1 MKKMKKFSA
10 LLLTAAMTLSM
21 AACGNSSAGTSTT
34 EAASN
39 ASENTAETQ
48 TDTASSEAAESTAS
62 NGDLEDFSIVLDWY
76 PNAVHSFI
84 YTAIEKGYYAEEGL
98 NVHVQFPANTK
109 DAITMTA
116 AGQADAGLYYQP
128 NIISTATNQDVPVR
142 IIGTIVQH
150 PLNIVM
156 SMKSSNIT
164 CAKDLKG
171 KIIGYPGTV
180 DNEYF
185 VKAMMEHN
193 GLSYDD
199 VTMQDVG
206 FDLNTSLISG
216 NVDAVIGTYI
226 NHEYPALQ
234 KEGYDVTYFDITKEG
249 CPDYEEL
256 VLVTGE
262 NQVKN
267 ESDKLARFIRA
278 SRKGFQ
284 DVLDDPQGC
293 LQILLNNQDK
303 ANYPLDSE
311 VEEKSMEILLPL
323 MADNSADF
331 LTINK
336 ESWQNT
342 ADWLLKMGII
352 TKAADIDA
360 LVTDIPQ

>member
-1 MKKMKKFSA
+1 MPDQRPIHRRYHTRYLPCEHSQRSSESYEG
-10 LLLTAAMTLSM
+10 LPDGGNQRTCQVLNSDGRWPVYTAVSYTHLDVYKRQ
-21 AACGNSSAGTSTT
+21 TST
-34 EAASN
+34 
-39 ASENTAETQ
+39 ASESTTETQ

-62 NGDLEDFSIVLDWY
+62 NGDLEDFNIVLDWY

-98 NVHVQFPANTK
+98 NVHVQFPANTN

-128 NIISTATNQDVPVR
+128 NIISTATNQDVPVK
-142 IIGTIVQH
+142 ILGTIVQH

-267 ESDKLARFIRA
+267 ESDKLAKFIRA

-284 DVLDDPQGC
+284 DVLDLSLIHISGY
-293 LQILLNNQDK
+293 L
-303 ANYPLDSE
+303 SGRR
-311 VEEKSMEILLPL
+311 S
-323 MADNSADF
+323 S
-331 LTINK
+331 
-336 ESWQNT
+336 
-342 ADWLLKMGII
+342 
-352 TKAADIDA
+352 
-360 LVTDIPQ
+360 

>member
-1 MKKMKKFSA
+1 
-10 LLLTAAMTLSM
+10 
-21 AACGNSSAGTSTT
+21 
-34 EAASN
+34 
-39 ASENTAETQ
+39 
-48 TDTASSEAAESTAS
+48 
-62 NGDLEDFSIVLDWY
+62 
-76 PNAVHSFI
+76 
-84 YTAIEKGYYAEEGL
+84 
-98 NVHVQFPANTK
+98 
-109 DAITMTA
+109 MTA

-128 NIISTATNQDVPVR
+128 NIISTATNQDVPVK
-142 IIGTIVQH
+142 ILGTIVQH

-171 KIIGYPGTV
+171 KTIGYPGTV

-303 ANYPLDSE
+303 ANYPLDTE

-336 ESWQNT
+336 ESWQKT

-360 LVTDIPQ
+360 LVADIPQ

>member
-34 EAASN
+34 EAASE
-39 ASENTAETQ
+39 STAETQ

-98 NVHVQFPANTK
+98 NVHVQFPANTN

-142 IIGTIVQH
+142 ILGTIVQH

-180 DNEYF
+180 D
-185 VKAMMEHN
+185 N

>member
-1 MKKMKKFSA
+1 
-10 LLLTAAMTLSM
+10 
-21 AACGNSSAGTSTT
+21 
-34 EAASN
+34 
-39 ASENTAETQ
+39 
-48 TDTASSEAAESTAS
+48 
-62 NGDLEDFSIVLDWY
+62 
-76 PNAVHSFI
+76 
-84 YTAIEKGYYAEEGL
+84 
-98 NVHVQFPANTK
+98 
-109 DAITMTA
+109 MTA

-142 IIGTIVQH
+142 ILGTIVQH

-267 ESDKLARFIRA
+267 ESDKLAKFIRA

-360 LVTDIPQ
+360 LVADIPQ

>member
-39 ASENTAETQ
+39 ASKNTAETQ

-98 NVHVQFPANTK
+98 NVHVQFPANTN

-142 IIGTIVQH
+142 ILGTIVQH

-216 NVDAVIGTYI
+216 NVDAVIGTYKI
-226 NHEYPALQ
+226 
-234 KEGYDVTYFDITKEG
+234 G
-249 CPDYEEL
+249 
-256 VLVTGE
+256 
-262 NQVKN
+262 
-267 ESDKLARFIRA
+267 RA
-278 SRKGFQ
+278 SCRER
-284 DVLDDPQGC
+284 V
-293 LQILLNNQDK
+293 
-303 ANYPLDSE
+303 
-311 VEEKSMEILLPL
+311 
-323 MADNSADF
+323 
-331 LTINK
+331 
-336 ESWQNT
+336 
-342 ADWLLKMGII
+342 
-352 TKAADIDA
+352 
-360 LVTDIPQ
+360 

>member
-1 MKKMKKFSA
+1 
-10 LLLTAAMTLSM
+10 
-21 AACGNSSAGTSTT
+21 
-34 EAASN
+34 
-39 ASENTAETQ
+39 
-48 TDTASSEAAESTAS
+48 
-62 NGDLEDFSIVLDWY
+62 
-76 PNAVHSFI
+76 
-84 YTAIEKGYYAEEGL
+84 
-98 NVHVQFPANTK
+98 
-109 DAITMTA
+109 
-116 AGQADAGLYYQP
+116 
-128 NIISTATNQDVPVR
+128 
-142 IIGTIVQH
+142 
-150 PLNIVM
+150 
-156 SMKSSNIT
+156 MKSSNIT

-278 SRKGFQ
+278 SEKAFRMSLMITGR
-284 DVLDDPQGC
+284 
-293 LQILLNNQDK
+293 LQILLEQ
-303 ANYPLDSE
+303 P
-311 VEEKSMEILLPL
+311 
-323 MADNSADF
+323 
-331 LTINK
+331 
-336 ESWQNT
+336 
-342 ADWLLKMGII
+342 G
-352 TKAADIDA
+352 
-360 LVTDIPQ
+360 

>member
-39 ASENTAETQ
+39 ASESTAETQ

-98 NVHVQFPANTK
+98 NVHVQFPANTN

-142 IIGTIVQH
+142 ILGTIVQH

-185 VKAMMEHN
+185 VKAMME
-193 GLSYDD
+193 
-199 VTMQDVG
+199 QDVG

>member
-1 MKKMKKFSA
+1 MKEKLQGILQTAKEQLAAAKDSRALDEARVKFLGKKGELTA
-10 LLLTAAMTLSM
+10 LLKGMKDVAAEERPVVGQLINDVRAEIETIIDKQKKLIEQ
-21 AACGNSSAGTSTT
+21 AAL
-34 EAASN
+34 EKKL
-39 ASENTAETQ
+39 EAETIDV
-48 TDTASSEAAESTAS
+48 TLP
-62 NGDLEDFSIVLDWY
+62 GEDV
-76 PNAVHSFI
+76 V
-84 YTAIEKGYYAEEGL
+84 
-98 NVHVQFPANTK
+98 
-109 DAITMTA
+109 
-116 AGQADAGLYYQP
+116 
-128 NIISTATNQDVPVR
+128 
-142 IIGTIVQH
+142 IGKKH